1 MSANYIAVPPWG
13 LGLKLWLSFL
23 NKVNLSILYMQSL
36 SIEEN
41 LVSAK
46 MTKSAFLNFSLGV
59 HLHCVYEGIVH

>member
-13 LGLKLWLSFL
+13 LGFQLWLSLL

-46 MTKSAFLNFSLGV
+46 MTKSAFLNFNLGV